1 MAVKNLIDP
10 KEKRTRLI
18 VSVTPEQEKIL
29 LDAGIIVFDR
39 DEDVIWDSIV
49 TRDRI
54 SNITEGMLD
63 YGINEGL
70 FKKKHVADCAR
81 RILDDEKLFD
91 TYVDKLFKDFKE
103 LYTTEL
109 GVSYADADD
118 FVLVHVKKY
127 IEKNPNLFKKTSN
140 KKESP
145 VK

>member
-1 MAVKNLIDP
+1 MAAKNAIDS
-10 KEKRTRLI
+10 EENRTRLI
-18 VSVTPEQEKIL
+18 ISVTPEQKKML
-29 LDAGIIVFDR
+29 LDAGVTVVDR

-54 SNITEGMLD
+54 SYITEGMLD

-70 FKKKHVADCAR
+70 FKKHVADCAR

-109 GVSYADADD
+109 GVSYGDADD
-118 FVLVHVKKY
+118 FVVDHVKKY
-127 IEKNPNLFKKTSN
+127 IEKHPDLFKENTK
-140 KKESP
+140 KKENP